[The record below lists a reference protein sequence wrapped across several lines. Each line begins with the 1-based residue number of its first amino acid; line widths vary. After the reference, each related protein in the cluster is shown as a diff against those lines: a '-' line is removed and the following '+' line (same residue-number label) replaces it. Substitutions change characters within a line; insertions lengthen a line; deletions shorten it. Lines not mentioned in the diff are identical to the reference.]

1 MKCILNNK
9 TQEVK
14 RVSNE
19 NADRAVKEG
28 KGWRFISKKVWKE
41 DPQTSW
47 NKNNVPA
54 NPINEKKRFRQEKRN
69 H

>member
-28 KGWRFISKKVWKE
+28 KDWRFISKKVWKE

-47 NKNNVPA
+47 KQNSVPA
-54 NPINEKKRFRQEKRN
+54 NPMNPNKVRRQEMRN
-69 H
+69 R